1 MKHHSSVKNVADKR
15 RDLRYGVTG
24 MPNAKLQ
31 SPEGDEITFFFL
43 DASKH
48 GLGIIVETPIQ
59 IGANVVLTIE
69 DTALHKLTLE
79 VRWLVPVDLLATST
93 EPNSSLYRCGLL
105 VTDSELDLLS
115 ILSKCQ
121 NVSLEALV

>member
-1 MKHHSSVKNVADKR
+1 MKQYSSAKNVVEKR

-24 MPNAKLQ
+24 MPNAKLL
-31 SPEGDEITFFFL
+31 SPGGDEITFFFV

-48 GLGIIVETPIQ
+48 GLGIIVDTPIQ
-59 IGANVVLTIE
+59 IGANVLLTIE
-69 DTALHKLTLE
+69 DTELHKFNLE
-79 VRWLVPVDLLATST
+79 VRWLVLVDLLATST
-93 EPNSSLYRCGLL
+93 EPNQSLYRCGLQAI
-105 VTDSELDLLS
+105 DSELDVVS